1 MLGVMPH
8 SYDLA
13 LISSSRTTM
22 IVFNE
27 CVTESSVWKM
37 VSRFIG
43 KFVQVRASGSKFK
56 AIEVH
61 SLATAMVLL
70 VRV

>member
-1 MLGVMPH
+1 M
-8 SYDLA
+8 A
-13 LISSSRTTM
+13 
-22 IVFNE
+22 VFNE